1 MLQIHDRLGFAI
13 LAILDVLDVGFRS
26 LPLLVCLKF
35 VHVKISFGSLKKTAT
50 KLWILVSLCKLSCTN
65 AYKCTMHNIAQCTSE
80 HEPTRRLSAGRL
92 GWWGRAANYRLLLLP
107 GSTYVC
113 AISQRSLL
121 RQPHRPCRCLRHHQ
135 LHVFHL
141 QPSYLSWP
149 HCHQHFWDHL
159 VLHLDRS
166 PMIGSPPF
174 LLWALPFFSLFSSCC
189 FLRAKLQEST
199 SRRKS

>member
-1 MLQIHDRLGFAI
+1 MY
-13 LAILDVLDVGFRS
+13 
-26 LPLLVCLKF
+26 
-35 VHVKISFGSLKKTAT
+35 
-50 KLWILVSLCKLSCTN
+50 N
-65 AYKCTMHNIAQCTSE
+65 AQYCTMHIGARANKAAVSGETWMVGGG
-80 HEPTRRLSAGRL
+80 AGQ
-92 GWWGRAANYRLLLLP
+92 P
-107 GSTYVC
+107 IIGSSSSLALHTC

-121 RQPHRPCRCLRHHQ
+121 RQPHRPCPCLRHHQ
-135 LHVFHL
+135 LHVWQDVYVHHL
-141 QPSYLSWP
+141 QPANLSRP

-159 VLHLDRS
+159 VLNLDRS